1 MGQKINP
8 LGFRLGTTQE
18 HHSIWF
24 EQPKEYCEGLQ
35 EDQKIRDCIQ
45 NFIDNRR
52 RRFPPTIEL
61 ISRIQIEKGTD
72 LVHVIIYMGFPSWPK
87 EKKPRKRK
95 KKQSNRLKEK
105 EIKELKIKKIEEW
118 ERETEIK
125 KLKEKVEKALHGGKR
140 KFHLKENV
148 KLQVLRDG
156 KLNLKE
162 NVEKVLHGEKRK
174 LKISIFALENPDGDP
189 TILAAFFAN
198 QLKSRIPFR
207 KAMQQTMKR
216 AEEEGRAR
224 GIQVQLAGRIEG
236 KEIARVEWL
245 RKGRVSLQTIR
256 TKIDFCSTTVRTIH
270 GVLGIKIWLFGMEA
284 KRKP

>member
-52 RRFPPTIEL
+52 RGFPPTIEL

-72 LVHVIIYMGFPSWPK
+72 LVHVIIYMGFPTWPK
-87 EKKPRKRK
+87 EEKPRKRK
-95 KKQSNRLKEK
+95 KKQKQSNELKEK
-105 EIKELKIKKIEEW
+105 EIEELKIKKIKEW

-125 KLKEKVEKALHGGKR
+125 KLKEKVEKVLHG
-140 KFHLKENV
+140 
-148 KLQVLRDG
+148 G

-174 LKISIFALENPDGDP
+174 LKISIFALEKPDGDP
-189 TILAAFFAN
+189 AILAAFFAN

-216 AEEEGRAR
+216 AEEKGRAR
-224 GIQVQLAGRIEG
+224 GIQVQIAGRIEG

-284 KRKP
+284 KRKS